1 MRFQLCASESSWY
14 NSCIE
19 EMLPVPGCGEREG
32 TFMKTRLTATVLDT
46 LEPRAKDQLIW
57 DADLTG
63 FYVKLTPAGHFVFMV
78 YFRVKGR
85 QYRRRIGA
93 WPEMA
98 PEVAREAAQEILLQ
112 ARQEGRPPRR
122 TRSGKDAEPT
132 LDSFW
137 EAVVWPDIET
147 RFAAATARAY
157 SRLYREYVKPVW
169 AERRFDSISPSDVVT
184 FRESLSVSPSV
195 LSRVMAGLR
204 LIFQKAVEHRLI
216 SVNPVE
222 NERVMKRTNTVR
234 PSEKRSRRGEA
245 PVPKE
250 VEHRGGTLET
260 EKMENEA
267 AYRDEEWDV
276 ESPDSI
282 AGGTGSFSCAAPP
295 GLGGAEDSAA
305 CPTTGE
311 SFERVDGMG
320 ESAFASLPDRAEGE
334 EPVLSGVVGG
344 LGGRGWLGRRL
355 PPRRAL
361 AERLIPGP
369 ERDGAF
375 VERISEIAVRPDSR
389 ILSYYE
395 PKGHICEEYRLL
407 GKNLLHTL
415 AALPD
420 ADMTSGKVV
429 VLSSAVQG
437 EGKTLTCVNL
447 ALTLAQD
454 LADRVL
460 LVDCDLRHPKVHRYL
475 GVADSMGLDRL
486 LLAPEPEAAL
496 EEELVRTEGGLHL
509 LLARA
514 SEWNPAQLLD
524 GDNMTR
530 LLAALRRRYSLVI
543 VDSPPVLTA
552 TDALSVG
559 ARSDGM
565 LFLLRARRTQRE
577 QIQEA
582 RQRIARLEIR
592 MLGYVINNV
601 RSFLPQIWRKYYYG
615 NY

>member
-1 MRFQLCASESSWY
+1 
-14 NSCIE
+14 
-19 EMLPVPGCGEREG
+19 
-32 TFMKTRLTATVLDT
+32 MKTRLTATVLGT
-46 LEPRAKDQLIW
+46 LEPRSKDQLIW

-85 QYRRRIGA
+85 QCRRRIGA

-98 PEVAREAAQEILLQ
+98 PEAAREAAREVLLQ
-112 ARQEGRPPRR
+112 ARQEGRPPERK
-122 TRSGKDAEPT
+122 RSGQNSDPT
-132 LDSFW
+132 FDSFW
-137 EAVVWPDIET
+137 ETVVWPDIET
-147 RFAAATARAY
+147 RFAAATARAHRRVY
-157 SRLYREYVKPVW
+157 WEYVKPVW
-169 AERRFDSISPSDVVT
+169 AERRFDSISPSDVGA
-184 FRESLSVSPSV
+184 FRESLSVSSSV
-195 LSRVMAGLR
+195 ASRVMTGLR
-204 LIFQKAVEHRLI
+204 LVFQKAMEHHLI
-216 SVNPVE
+216 SVNPIE
-222 NERVMKRTNTVR
+222 AERPKRRTNEVR
-234 PSEKRSRRGEA
+234 RSGKRARREDTPVPEGGGRRGEA
-245 PVPKE
+245 P
-250 VEHRGGTLET
+250 ET
-260 EKMENEA
+260 GEAESEA
-267 AYRDEEWDV
+267 AYREEEWDV
-276 ESPDSI
+276 ESSDSI
-282 AGGTGSFSCAAPP
+282 ARETGSFSCAPP
-295 GLGGAEDSAA
+295 SGLGGEADSGA
-305 CPTTGE
+305 CPTTGA
-311 SFERVDGMG
+311 SFERVDARG
-320 ESAFASLPDRAEGE
+320 ESAFAGLPGPAEEE
-334 EPVLSGVVGG
+334 EPAQAGVLGG
-344 LGGRGWLGRRL
+344 LGGRSWFGRRL

-375 VERISEIAVRPDSR
+375 VERIAKIAVRPDSR

-395 PKGHICEEYRLL
+395 PKGHISEEYRLL

-415 AALPD
+415 ATLPD
-420 ADMTSGKVV
+420 ADMTQGKVV

-475 GVADSMGLDRL
+475 GVAGSAGLDRL
-486 LLAPEPEAAL
+486 LLEPEAAL

-509 LLARA
+509 LLART

-524 GDNMTR
+524 GENMTR